1 MVQIVYLKA
10 GESTPDVRDYERWLT
25 VEATSDGLF
34 YGVGASLKPTGEW
47 VGYSSLPEDDEDLER
62 ALKAA
67 EVWAEHYNVPTIW
80 VQASVN

>member
-25 VEATSDGLF
+25 IEATSDGLF
-34 YGVGASLKPTGEW
+34 YGVGVSVNGAGEW
-47 VGYSSLPEDDEDLER
+47 VGYSSLPEDDVDLER

-67 EVWAEHYNVPTIW
+67 KIWAERFDVPTIW
-80 VQASVN
+80 VQASAD

>member
-10 GESTPDVRDYERWLT
+10 GEPTPDVRDYERWLT

-34 YGVGASLKPTGEW
+34 YGVGVSVKPTGER
-47 VGYSSLPEDDEDLER
+47 VDYSSRPEDDVDLER

-67 EVWAEHYNVPTIW
+67 QAWAERYDVSTIW